1 LETPVDNVAE
11 DAEKR
16 KRDRNYLNAEDETLC
31 SAYLNVSKDPIVGA
45 SQQGKAYWT
54 RITIYFNEM
63 RKTPIQ
69 RSLSSL
75 QHRWGDIQKDTSR
88 FCGAFSEIMRRNES
102 GKNEDD
108 KVTHLIIPSCTHS
121 LLYLMSDDLLA

>member
-88 FCGAFSEIMRRNES
+88 
-102 GKNEDD
+102 
-108 KVTHLIIPSCTHS
+108 LWS
-121 LLYLMSDDLLA
+121 LL